1 MGEIKTYRD
10 LIVWQKSMTLVTSIY
25 QATRRFPKEEIYG
38 LSSQLR
44 RAAVSLPNNIA
55 EGHGRNST
63 RDYVHFLAI
72 ATGSLYELQ
81 TQIMISFNLGYL
93 DKPLFQALDEPA
105 REIERMIGSLV
116 RRLRAKGRSR

>member
-1 MGEIKTYRD
+1 
-10 LIVWQKSMTLVTSIY
+10 MTLVTAIY

-44 RAAVSLPNNIA
+44 RAAVSLPSNIA

-93 DKPLFQALDEPA
+93 DKPLFQALDESA